1 MARFPTD
8 RQWDKNVGETLAA
21 DNISFNIL
29 KHKLVPEHRLLTDD
43 EASEILQKL
52 GVTKDQLPKIRK
64 NDAAIRVLER
74 TVGEPIVPGSVIE
87 VVRESETAE
96 EFVAYRV
103 VVTGGEI

>member
-1 MARFPTD
+1 MAAE
-8 RQWDKNVGETLAA
+8 N
-21 DNISFNIL
+21 NSFNVL
-29 KHKLVPEHRLLTDD
+29 EHEYVPEHTLLSDD
-43 EASEILQKL
+43 EAKAVLDELKI
-52 GVTKDQLPKIRK
+52 TKDQLPKIRK

-74 TVGEPIVPGSVIE
+74 TVGKSIEPGSVIK